1 MHGVIIMLI
10 DLIESFRHNGS
21 VDFAEV
27 IIGVLS
33 SLFVIFCTM
42 PIHEYAHAL
51 IANKLGDPTARFQ
64 GRLTLNP
71 LKHIDYIGALMIVLV
86 GFGYAK
92 PVPVNMYNLKKP
104 KRDMAFVA
112 LAGPIANVLMAFIA
126 LLIRCIFIALLY
138 LYILPVSANHFVYYV
153 MLFLEYIA
161 IINVSLA
168 AFNLIPVPPLDGSR
182 ILFSVLP
189 NRIYY
194 TVMQYERYI
203 SIALIVAVYAGL
215 LDGPISLISNILL
228 TGLNEIA
235 ILPLR
240 LLNIL

>member
-1 MHGVIIMLI
+1 MLI
-10 DLIESFRHNGS
+10 DLVNSLRSGGAI
-21 VDFAEV
+21 DFTEI
-27 IIGVLS
+27 IIGLIS
-33 SLFVIFCTM
+33 ALFVIFCTM
-42 PIHEYAHAL
+42 PVHEFAHAL
-51 IANKLGDPTARFQ
+51 IANKLGDPTAKYQ

-71 LKHIDYIGALMIVLV
+71 MRHIDYFGALMILLV

-112 LAGPIANVLMAFIA
+112 LAGPVANIIMAFAALIVQNVFILLLYFEILPYEIANYIVLF
-126 LLIRCIFIALLY
+126 F
-138 LYILPVSANHFVYYV
+138 SYV
-153 MLFLEYIA
+153 A

-203 SIALIVAVYAGL
+203 SIALIIAVYIGL
-215 LDGPISLISNILL
+215 LDKPINYLATNIYN
-228 TGLNEIA
+228 GLAFVAN
-235 ILPLR
+235 LPLR
-240 LLNIL
+240 LFL

>member
-1 MHGVIIMLI
+1 MLI
-10 DLIESFRHNGS
+10 DLVNSLRSGGAI
-21 VDFAEV
+21 DFTEI
-27 IIGVLS
+27 IIGLIS
-33 SLFVIFCTM
+33 ALFVIFCTM
-42 PIHEYAHAL
+42 PVHEFAHAL
-51 IANKLGDPTARFQ
+51 IANKLGDPTAKYQ

-71 LKHIDYIGALMIVLV
+71 MRHIDYFGALMILLV

-112 LAGPIANVLMAFIA
+112 LAGPVANIIMAFAA
-126 LLIRCIFIALLY
+126 LIVQNVFILLLY
-138 LYILPVSANHFVYYV
+138 FEILPYEIVSYIVLFFSYV
-153 MLFLEYIA
+153 A

-203 SIALIVAVYAGL
+203 SIALIIAVYIGL
-215 LDGPISLISNILL
+215 LDKPINYLATNIYN
-228 TGLNEIA
+228 GLAFVAN
-235 ILPLR
+235 LPLR
-240 LLNIL
+240 LFL